1 MPNSGFDLG
10 FEKEGAKFH
19 LEFTEYL
26 LIFVVGGWTELGGG
40 SNVKNQNIYLNL
52 LTYTGVWFNVNT

>member
-1 MPNSGFDLG
+1 MPKSGFDLG

-26 LIFVVGGWTELGGG
+26 QIFVVGGWTELGGE
-40 SNVKNQNIYLNL
+40 VMWRIKI
-52 LTYTGVWFNVNT
+52 FI